1 MSFKPII
8 MPLIDDDDDDHDHDH
23 DDEFATADN
32 GVDDDIVM
40 PIIMQPKPF
49 MPPLPIMSIPM
60 PISGNLLLEAEEDRS
75 DLNAIKIMSSEHDH
89 MPQYDKLKWID
100 FDIVDDNDDDHDHD
114 HKNDDGDDG
123 GGSYD
128 DDDDDDNE
136 KIYSVDGYI
145 STSSIKQIQKIKWTN
160 QEVC

>member
-1 MSFKPII
+1 MSFKP
-8 MPLIDDDDDDHDHDH
+8 
-23 DDEFATADN
+23 
-32 GVDDDIVM
+32 
-40 PIIMQPKPF
+40 K
-49 MPPLPIMSIPM
+49 PIMSMPM
-60 PISGNLLLEAEEDRS
+60 PISLNLILEAEEDRS

-100 FDIVDDNDDDHDHD
+100 SNIVDDNDDHD

-128 DDDDDDNE
+128 DDDDDDDDDGHE
-136 KIYSVDGYI
+136 TIYIVDDYI
-145 STSSIKQIQKIKWTN
+145 STSSIKQKQKTKWTN

>member
-1 MSFKPII
+1 
-8 MPLIDDDDDDHDHDH
+8 
-23 DDEFATADN
+23 
-32 GVDDDIVM
+32 
-40 PIIMQPKPF
+40 
-49 MPPLPIMSIPM
+49 
-60 PISGNLLLEAEEDRS
+60 
-75 DLNAIKIMSSEHDH
+75 MSSEHDG

-100 FDIVDDNDDDHDHD
+100 FNIVDDNDDDHD

-128 DDDDDDNE
+128 DDDDDDDNDDDDDDDDGHE

-145 STSSIKQIQKIKWTN
+145 PTSSIKQIQKIKWTN